1 MPRPASGKRASLD
14 AILDCAEQLFA
25 QRGFGGIGLAEVAER
40 AGLAK
45 SSLFHHFETKTQ
57 LYAAVMARLLV
68 RIEGE
73 LTAALAAGGPP
84 RERLERWL
92 ETLVD
97 VLAAHP
103 NYARLLLRTLFE
115 DEELGGDL
123 PEAKEANGALRRIVG
138 TAIRL
143 LREGMGTGEFRAAH
157 AAHAFHLLSGAT
169 LHHFATGRFG
179 EELLGRSLFAPS
191 EVRRHKAELLEL
203 IRRGIVAVPPARTG
217 RSRRPS

>member
-1 MPRPASGKRASLD
+1 MPRPDSGKRASLD
-14 AILDCAEQLFA
+14 AILDCAEELFA

-45 SSLFHHFETKTQ
+45 SSLFHHFETKTR
-57 LYAAVMARLLV
+57 LYAAVMARLILRTEAELV
-68 RIEGE
+68 V
-73 LTAALAAGGPP
+73 ALAAGGAPG
-84 RERLERWL
+84 ERLERWL

-97 VLAAHP
+97 VLAAHRS
-103 NYARLLLRTLFE
+103 YARLLLRTLFE
-115 DEELGGDL
+115 DEELGSDL
-123 PEAKEANGALRRIVG
+123 PEAKEANAALRRIVG
-138 TAIRL
+138 SALRL
-143 LREGMGTGEFRAAH
+143 LREGMGTGEFRAVH

-203 IRRGIVAVPPARTG
+203 IRSGLLAAPPARTH
-217 RSRRPS
+217 RSRRPA